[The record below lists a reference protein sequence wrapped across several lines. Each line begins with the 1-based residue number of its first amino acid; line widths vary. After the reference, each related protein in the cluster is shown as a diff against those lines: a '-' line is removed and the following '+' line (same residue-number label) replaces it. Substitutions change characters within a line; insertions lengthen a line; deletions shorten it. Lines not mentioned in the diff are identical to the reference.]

1 MRFLGRTPV
10 RTFIVYPFLT
20 LLWEFFFRGGTL
32 DFNAWYSP
40 LLVWGYLQYHLCGL
54 YRIKHGGGGPGL
66 ETPPDRLVD
75 TGPYA
80 YSRNPMYLGHIIFL
94 IGLTLTLRSVF
105 AAILTVA
112 VATGF
117 TSGFAATKSDCC
129 SVWASP
135 MSGISAQLNA
145 GYPSFLKICLKS
157 SSCAARFAFCQFRNT
172 RFSPRWRLR
181 SRPPPSTLLNCN
193 HTTACAV

>member
-32 DFNAWYSP
+32 DFNAWFSP
-40 LLVWGYLQYHLCGL
+40 LLVWGYLQYRLCGL

-80 YSRNPMYLGHIIFL
+80 YTRNPMYLGHLIFL
-94 IGLTLTLRSVF
+94 IGLSLTLQSWL
-105 AAILTVA
+105 AAGITIGVA
-112 VATGF
+112 FWFHNRVLGDE
-117 TSGFAATKSDCC
+117 KKL
-129 SVWASP
+129 
-135 MSGISAQLNA
+135 I
-145 GYPSFLKICLKS
+145 
-157 SSCAARFAFCQFRNT
+157 ARFGNSYVNYMQAVK
-172 RFSPRWRLR
+172 RWIPGLF
-181 SRPPPSTLLNCN
+181 
-193 HTTACAV
+193 